1 MELIEKYEEGIH
13 DLEFFSA
20 DFKTGSMMIDNKEY
34 PIGYISCC
42 AANIS
47 KEKMDRLVIYGGMM
61 KQCYFR
67 MKYFGYD
74 RKEYRDIYAMA
85 KETLGM
91 MKEYRVFDCFDF
103 DGTLKLLEKCFGE
116 KSLDEYEE
124 LIFMKEQISKQKIE
138 KPDEKTVFRMV
149 SIEKKMKMA
158 QMIISA
164 FSYAAVDTANFSTI
178 VQNFVDKIMEKDARQ
193 KSELAKTAFEFFS
206 DETMM
211 YFFEQSNPS
220 KNDMKGFS
228 ISSRQITVPV
238 VIESDG
244 DFVNSGFGLLF
255 GRERATLYLPLLC
268 PPFLCVNW
276 DILRYGAF
284 TILALGR
291 LGWMTLLTAAVIAAL
306 FFHSFLSGRRSGR
319 SRLSAAIVATAAA
332 ASLIYGWLLVRG
344 LNVYLDGE
352 QGEILHAEVV
362 DTHMPDF
369 RYGANIHRDRF
380 FTVELENGEQLDL
393 FTPDDVH
400 VEKNEGDDVT
410 VALHK
415 GALGIAWAEFV

>member
-1 MELIEKYEEGIH
+1 MEEKEMYQNMYR
-13 DLEFFSA
+13 
-20 DFKTGSMMIDNKEY
+20 SMMWFLPFLALWLVAPMWENRVIFTVCIVTAAVGMLACLGKDFYDERRTNPWRQRRRGHQNETSASPYERQMTEQDARGVRVKIAVLVLAALQIVAGGCSLLLTGRAQSIACAVSLLL
-34 PIGYISCC
+34 PCC
-42 AANIS
+42 
-47 KEKMDRLVIYGGMM
+47 V
-61 KQCYFR
+61 
-67 MKYFGYD
+67 
-74 RKEYRDIYAMA
+74 YAMW
-85 KETLGM
+85 
-91 MKEYRVFDCFDF
+91 
-103 DGTLKLLEKCFGE
+103 LLHPSFT
-116 KSLDEYEE
+116 S
-124 LIFMKEQISKQKIE
+124 
-138 KPDEKTVFRMV
+138 
-149 SIEKKMKMA
+149 
-158 QMIISA
+158 
-164 FSYAAVDTANFSTI
+164 
-178 VQNFVDKIMEKDARQ
+178 FV
-193 KSELAKTAFEFFS
+193 
-206 DETMM
+206 
-211 YFFEQSNPS
+211 
-220 KNDMKGFS
+220 
-228 ISSRQITVPV
+228 
-238 VIESDG
+238 ESDG

-362 DTHMPDF
+362 YTHIPDC